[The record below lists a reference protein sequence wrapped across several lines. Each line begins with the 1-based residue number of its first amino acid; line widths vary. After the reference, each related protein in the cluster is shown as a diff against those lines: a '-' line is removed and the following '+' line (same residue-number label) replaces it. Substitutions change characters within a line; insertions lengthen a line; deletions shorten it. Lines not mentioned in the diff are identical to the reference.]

1 MAIESLDK
9 YSCCI
14 VYGLLLLF
22 TWCRV
27 KQVMKVLGCCRL
39 PEED

>member
-27 KQVMKVLGCCRL
+27 KQVMKVLDCCRL